1 MKKFLAINNITTLQD
16 SKLITRM
23 EKLLEIKNKTKLQ
36 DLKPKTRM
44 EKSLAINSK
53 TTLQNSK
60 LIAIIGKLL
69 ATLYLQLQ
77 LQLQHQ
83 TAHVFLV
90 ELELKIWWNQNWNFT
105 ACCTIKTNGPPQDLF
120 CSLLSSSLLSWCKL
134 INQPTTLI
142 MIFFFIKNFWIVE
155 TIWQIK
161 FNNNC
166 LEIQRFQLHSLEVRL
181 KTLPSQNQK
190 HQNNT

>member
-1 MKKFLAINNITTLQD
+1 
-16 SKLITRM
+16 M

-44 EKSLAINSK
+44 EKSLAINNK

-90 ELELKIWWNQNWNFT
+90 ELELKI
-105 ACCTIKTNGPPQDLF
+105 
-120 CSLLSSSLLSWCKL
+120 
-134 INQPTTLI
+134 
-142 MIFFFIKNFWIVE
+142 
-155 TIWQIK
+155 
-161 FNNNC
+161 
-166 LEIQRFQLHSLEVRL
+166 
-181 KTLPSQNQK
+181 
-190 HQNNT
+190 